1 MEPGWVEA
9 VRLRAY
15 YLWDAQGRPDG
26 RALEHWIAASHE
38 VAPPDNVLDPLTSAE
53 SILTLL
59 SGLNARKL
67 PSEERMAVSQLQ
79 LEALDEWLSAYL
91 PAATRAED

>member
-15 YLWDAQGRPDG
+15 YLWEAQGRADG
-26 RALEHWIAASHE
+26 RALEHWIAATHE
-38 VAPPDNVLDPLTSAE
+38 VAPPDNLLDPLTSAE

-59 SGLNARKL
+59 SGLSAREL
-67 PSEERMAVSQLQ
+67 PSDERMAVSQLQ

-91 PAATRAED
+91 PTTRQSGE